1 MTPFFY
7 KILMV
12 KNVTRKF
19 EDAMKSQMLC
29 IKKYLQM
36 GIFLLILIFIVGCS
50 PEQSAEQTVT
60 EAPTAT
66 KQILPT
72 PTDAPTPTTELE
84 GPTEEPE
91 ETERSDSQEAEPQAQ
106 DSTCIECHTDQQLL
120 IDTADPVEEVESE
133 SEGAG

>member
-1 MTPFFY
+1 
-7 KILMV
+7 
-12 KNVTRKF
+12 
-19 EDAMKSQMLC
+19 MKSQMLC

-66 KQILPT
+66 EVLVPT
-72 PTDAPTPTTELE
+72 PMEAPTSTAELE
-84 GPTEEPE
+84 EPIEEPE
-91 ETERSDSQEAEPQAQ
+91 ETEESDSQEAEPQAQ
-106 DSTCIECHTDQQLL
+106 DSACIECHTDKQML
-120 IDTADPVEEVESE
+120 IYTADPVEELESE